1 MKRSMLVRDYMVESP
16 LTFEPGMDILSAAHA
31 LIKRGVG
38 SAPVLDINGWPI
50 GIITEQD
57 CIAVALLSDDHFTPG
72 GIVSDRMTA
81 NPKTV
86 GADDSIFDAA
96 QKFVKNKF
104 HGYPV
109 VTDDGYLV
117 GLLRR
122 SDVLRAMGEFYP
134 R

>member
-1 MKRSMLVRDYMVESP
+1 
-16 LTFEPGMDILSAAHA
+16 
-31 LIKRGVG
+31 
-38 SAPVLDINGWPI
+38 
-50 GIITEQD
+50 
-57 CIAVALLSDDHFTPG
+57 
-72 GIVSDRMTA
+72 MTA